1 MFFTVASVCLT
12 MCVCIDLILTIKRP
26 FKAKEPRMPRY
37 YIFTFVISTL
47 QATTLTFFY
56 MNEVV
61 LTIAEWVGTGTV
73 LLLWLLSIGSI
84 VYGLVKLCQPGIS
97 REVRNVIMARH
108 VVTILFFVIGNLYL
122 QAGTVVLF
130 MSTTGSSSG
139 QKVVPDNDSTWVRVL
154 KIIYGLQG
162 LFLPLTRLSEP
173 FFFNIVK
180 LKIKK
185 ISCCSKSNY
194 DTKIEYANDSFLK
207 RGIKASDL
215 EDRASL
221 ISDGSEISDRAS
233 TISTL
238 EREEP
243 IEMAPLFLLLS
254 SSLNVELVYII
265 LKSIT

>member
-1 MFFTVASVCLT
+1 MFLDTS
-12 MCVCIDLILTIKRP
+12 
-26 FKAKEPRMPRY
+26 
-37 YIFTFVISTL
+37 
-47 QATTLTFFY
+47 
-56 MNEVV
+56 
-61 LTIAEWVGTGTV
+61 
-73 LLLWLLSIGSI
+73 
-84 VYGLVKLCQPGIS
+84 
-97 REVRNVIMARH
+97 
-108 VVTILFFVIGNLYL
+108 
-122 QAGTVVLF
+122 
-130 MSTTGSSSG
+130 GSSSDE
-139 QKVVPDNDSTWVRVL
+139 KIPDIDDTWVLVL
-154 KIIYGLQG
+154 KIIYALQG

-173 FFFNIVK
+173 FFFRIVK

-194 DTKIEYANDSFLK
+194 DSKIEYANDLTFLK